1 MVWGDPAGAKAASPV
16 PGWDP
21 LVPGGATTVDSFLRN
36 PPARLPR
43 TSHVGADSGIAP
55 GNASNVSQLTVSALI
70 VSWNSL
76 ALIRSCIESLG
87 RQTAPPRQ
95 VVVVDN
101 GSTDGSVAWLRE
113 QPNLQVIESKTNLG
127 FAAANN
133 LGLRACRESTVL
145 CINPDVVLDP
155 GYVEFCLRHL
165 ARPDVGS
172 VTGKLLRASPVD
184 IIDSTGHA
192 VYGIGWAENRGE
204 LSPDGP
210 SFAQAQEVFGVCAA
224 AGLYRVGALHSVRI
238 EGQVFDETYFSYI
251 EDVDLDWRLRWAGW
265 RAWYEPLAVAVHHR
279 SASGARFSAPVMRH
293 IVKNRLLTVVKNY
306 DRSWLLREGVG
317 LAAFTTIKTADFGLR
332 HPSAVMGLVD
342 FARLVPEA
350 MRKRRAVKSLRRT
363 PSSEMRTWLLRFPW
377 RERTLRRIRGQGRV

>member
-1 MVWGDPAGAKAASPV
+1 
-16 PGWDP
+16 
-21 LVPGGATTVDSFLRN
+21 LRH
-36 PPARLPR
+36 PPAELPKNPEGG
-43 TSHVGADSGIAP
+43 TDSGISLDD
-55 GNASNVSQLTVSALI
+55 ASNAGQLTVCALI

-76 ALIRSCIESLG
+76 ALIRSCIESLEK
-87 RQTAPPRQ
+87 QTSPPQQ

-101 GSTDGSVAWLRE
+101 GSTDGSIDWLRE
-113 QPNLQVIESKTNLG
+113 QPNLQLIESKTNLG

-133 LGLRACRESTVL
+133 RGLRACRESAVL
-145 CINPDVVLDP
+145 CVNPDVVLDP
-155 GYVEFCLRHL
+155 GYLEFCLPHL
-165 ARPDVGS
+165 ARPGVGS
-172 VTGKLLRASPVD
+172 VTGKLLRPYPVG

-210 SFAQAQEVFGVCAA
+210 SFDQAQEVFGVCAA
-224 AGLYRVGALHSVRI
+224 AGLYRAEALQSVSI

-265 RAWYEPLAVAVHHR
+265 RAWYEPQAVAIHHR

-293 IVKNRLLTVVKNY
+293 ILKNRLLTVAKNY
-306 DRSWLLREGVG
+306 DRSWLLRESVG
-317 LAAFTTIKTADFGLR
+317 LAAFTALKTADFGRR

-342 FARLVPEA
+342 FARLLPEA

-363 PSSEMRTWLLRFPW
+363 PASEMRGWLLRFPW
-377 RERTLRRIRGQGRV
+377 RERVLRRMRRRGADLSI